1 MQVLIITPP
10 LVQLNSPYPS
20 GAYLS
25 SFFKSQ
31 GYQTLWQDLNI
42 KLYYS
47 IFSRQG
53 LTRLFELSQ
62 DKALKIALQAEKNG
76 DQATAFNLRRYISTK
91 ENWINW
97 IDFIN
102 QILCSGAQRE
112 KQHEFLYS
120 PFAPRGNRML
130 SYMENLNHE
139 ISVDDVKIL
148 ASLSLADLS
157 DYINVA
163 FDKNFSLI
171 RYAESL
177 AVDERSFS
185 QIQKEL
191 DSPIMKYFYQPVL
204 DSLFGPSGS
213 QLPSGFCSKSSQA
226 PVFPRQSLRQ
236 ESSQAGHS
244 KVLICISIPFAGTLL
259 PALYT
264 ARYFKKLYKDQV
276 IISIGGGFVNTELRN
291 AKSQELADFTDIISY
306 DRGYGSYYHYIN
318 QNQLSSKSIYKLR
331 QFVKDKSGVK
341 VIEPEWENKE
351 IQKIEDDFT
360 SKICPDY
367 SDIDFSIYPRVS
379 DDINPM
385 HRLWTDGA
393 WIKAYLAHGCYW
405 HKCAFCDTQLDY
417 VCAYRPV
424 AVKDLYQSLV
434 KTSQEKNI
442 YGIHFVDEALPPL
455 MLKEFALLNLQN
467 TKTPPLYYWGNIRF
481 EKTFTKDLAAFLSA
495 GGFAAVS
502 AGLEVATGSG
512 LKNINKGTNIES
524 IVNACAAFKEA
535 GILVHAYMI
544 YGFWNDS
551 DQSIID
557 SMETLRQLFQAGL
570 LDSAFWHKFVLTRN
584 SKVYTDWKNGLQ
596 KDLNPIEPKV
606 NLNDSQSMFAQNN
619 LHFKGEEYFE
629 KFGKGLETALNAWMH
644 GQGLNTKVQKWFDFP
659 LPAPKIPKDYIE
671 NFINLYEEKNSKL
684 FKEKQNPSQIELK
697 GLYWI
702 ASNPV
707 ISGQIL
713 SWFYLQE
720 EYSISKN
727 QIGSVNLED
736 LALILNNLS
745 PKVSLPV
752 RSQTLEKISQDKN
765 LKNILELFHN
775 QGLVCV

>member
-62 DKALKIALQAEKNG
+62 DKALEIALQAEKNG

-244 KVLICISIPFAGTLL
+244 KVLICISI
-259 PALYT
+259 
-264 ARYFKKLYKDQV
+264 
-276 IISIGGGFVNTELRN
+276 
-291 AKSQELADFTDIISY
+291 
-306 DRGYGSYYHYIN
+306 
-318 QNQLSSKSIYKLR
+318 LSR
-331 QFVKDKSGVK
+331 
-341 VIEPEWENKE
+341 
-351 IQKIEDDFT
+351 
-360 SKICPDY
+360 IC
-367 SDIDFSIYPRVS
+367 
-379 DDINPM
+379 
-385 HRLWTDGA
+385 
-393 WIKAYLAHGCYW
+393 
-405 HKCAFCDTQLDY
+405 
-417 VCAYRPV
+417 
-424 AVKDLYQSLV
+424 
-434 KTSQEKNI
+434 
-442 YGIHFVDEALPPL
+442 
-455 MLKEFALLNLQN
+455 ALLL
-467 TKTPPLYYWGNIRF
+467 IF
-481 EKTFTKDLAAFLSA
+481 
-495 GGFAAVS
+495 
-502 AGLEVATGSG
+502 
-512 LKNINKGTNIES
+512 
-524 IVNACAAFKEA
+524 
-535 GILVHAYMI
+535 H
-544 YGFWNDS
+544 
-551 DQSIID
+551 
-557 SMETLRQLFQAGL
+557 
-570 LDSAFWHKFVLTRN
+570 
-584 SKVYTDWKNGLQ
+584 
-596 KDLNPIEPKV
+596 
-606 NLNDSQSMFAQNN
+606 
-619 LHFKGEEYFE
+619 
-629 KFGKGLETALNAWMH
+629 
-644 GQGLNTKVQKWFDFP
+644 
-659 LPAPKIPKDYIE
+659 
-671 NFINLYEEKNSKL
+671 
-684 FKEKQNPSQIELK
+684 
-697 GLYWI
+697 
-702 ASNPV
+702 
-707 ISGQIL
+707 
-713 SWFYLQE
+713 
-720 EYSISKN
+720 
-727 QIGSVNLED
+727 QIGIE
-736 LALILNNLS
+736 
-745 PKVSLPV
+745 
-752 RSQTLEKISQDKN
+752 E
-765 LKNILELFHN
+765 
-775 QGLVCV
+775 